1 MSREDIK
8 LMQILQQGA
17 NLKNSHYQVPLPFK
31 DPYINLSN
39 NRYYASQRFHIWR
52 KKSAKMTN
60 PRRTKSGL

>member
-39 NRYYASQRFHIWR
+39 NRY
-52 KKSAKMTN
+52 
-60 PRRTKSGL
+60 